1 MPAEDFQHLFS
12 AGMDRALGFEKASL
26 ASVVRF
32 NSYALDLYWNTL
44 WHSSVFSELAEA
56 TRQALALSMQLQLG
70 WLNLSLA
77 TVGSTCRQAQVA
89 AEVLER
95 SMDIALGVRA
105 A

>member
-1 MPAEDFQHLFS
+1 
-12 AGMDRALGFEKASL
+12 
-26 ASVVRF
+26 
-32 NSYALDLYWNTL
+32 
-44 WHSSVFSELAEA
+44 
-56 TRQALALSMQLQLG
+56 MQLQLG